1 MHVENQLRPVDRI
14 LQLISEMSF
23 FNNFNPL
30 ELDRISKHL
39 TVRDIKKD
47 EVIFKEGDIGD
58 CMCFVA
64 EGLLHV
70 HKDIEGEKDV
80 IVSWI
85 SSGKSFGEM
94 SILDLS
100 PRSATVVGA
109 RESTLVIL
117 SRAHYDMV
125 LYQHPKLGVKLLS
138 GISRLLSLYLRQATG
153 KLAAE
158 ISTH

>member
-1 MHVENQLRPVDRI
+1 MRAVKEVRPVDRI
-14 LQLISEMSF
+14 LNLISEMAF
-23 FNNFNPL
+23 FNTFNVL
-30 ELDRISKHL
+30 ELDKISKHL
-39 TVRDIKKD
+39 TVRDIKKG
-47 EVIFKEGDIGD
+47 EVVFKEGDAGD

-64 EGLLHV
+64 DGLLHV

-85 SSGKSFGEM
+85 STGKSLGEM
-94 SILDLS
+94 SMLDLS

-117 SRAHYDMV
+117 SRTHYDMV
-125 LYQHPKLGVKLLS
+125 LHRHPKLGVKLLS

-158 ISTH
+158 ISTR